1 MFDYAISFN
10 SDVSAWDRCE
20 SRRAHVE
27 HVRLGLVAH
36 SRYLILGRCRT
47 FGLLLGLLLLS
58 PVLGFHA
65 THRTHHHHDVW
76 GAAAQH
82 HDDSTSS
89 SSSSSSSSL
98 PGSLSRRSLFSEA
111 FITSSSLA
119 GATLTGVASPAA
131 AEIGKESE
139 WPLWPA
145 LPVAPYR
152 RRKTIRQEVVP
163 GQVWTFDQLIGI
175 YYVQLPIRMT
185 VVKLQEGGLF
195 VYAPVAPTAECLA
208 LLRPLIDA
216 HGPVKSIVLPSVAV
230 EHKVNA
236 GPFARRFPDAA
247 FYAVDAQYSFPVPL
261 PSRFLGLPS
270 WTQPLPASSSSD
282 SNSASSLPWGDEFEH
297 EVLTVFPGPASAYQ
311 DAAFFHRPS
320 KTLVSTDLLG

>member
-1 MFDYAISFN
+1 MIS
-10 SDVSAWDRCE
+10 
-20 SRRAHVE
+20 
-27 HVRLGLVAH
+27 
-36 SRYLILGRCRT
+36 
-47 FGLLLGLLLLS
+47 LLS
-58 PVLGFHA
+58 
-65 THRTHHHHDVW
+65 
-76 GAAAQH
+76 
-82 HDDSTSS
+82 
-89 SSSSSSSSL
+89 
-98 PGSLSRRSLFSEA
+98 
-111 FITSSSLA
+111 
-119 GATLTGVASPAA
+119 
-131 AEIGKESE
+131 
-139 WPLWPA
+139 
-145 LPVAPYR
+145 
-152 RRKTIRQEVVP
+152 
-163 GQVWTFDQLIGI
+163 
-175 YYVQLPIRMT
+175 
-185 VVKLQEGGLF
+185 VVKI
-195 VYAPVAPTAECLA
+195 PVVGDDTPPAREFD
-208 LLRPLIDA
+208 LRYSDEKAAIDA